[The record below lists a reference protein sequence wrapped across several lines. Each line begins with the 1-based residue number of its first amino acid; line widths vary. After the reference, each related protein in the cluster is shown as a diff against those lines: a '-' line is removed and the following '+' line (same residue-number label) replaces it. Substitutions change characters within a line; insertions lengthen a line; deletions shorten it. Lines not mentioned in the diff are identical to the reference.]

1 MSTEW
6 IEAEWDGVRFRATR
20 EEVHRLGYW
29 HETFHCFVLHPEGL
43 LLQRRSPQKRDF
55 PGMYDI
61 TAAGHLS
68 YGEGVKDGIRE
79 LKEEIGLVRRFDEL
93 TPIGTIEDE
102 LILPPFID
110 RERCHVFLTETDQ
123 PLESF
128 LLQTEE
134 VDCLVAVRTRD
145 FISFLRGENE
155 MMEVAAGPARFVG
168 WKEFVPH
175 GENYRLILANRL
187 EIHINS

>member
-1 MSTEW
+1 LSTEW
-6 IEAEWDGVRFRATR
+6 IEAEWGGNRFKATR

-29 HETFHCFVLHPEGL
+29 HETFHCFVLHPKGL
-43 LLQRRSPQKRDF
+43 LLQRRSTQKRDF
-55 PGMYDI
+55 PGMFDI

-68 YGEGVKDGIRE
+68 YGEGVGDGIRE
-79 LKEEIGLVRRFDEL
+79 LKEETGPVRRFHEL

-110 RERCHVFLTETDQ
+110 RERCHVFLTESDQ
-123 PLESF
+123 PLGSY

-134 VDCLVAVRTRD
+134 VDSLVAVRTRD
-145 FISFLRGENE
+145 FIAFLRGEYE

-168 WKEFVPH
+168 RKEFVPH
-175 GENYRLILANRL
+175 GENYRLILAERL
-187 EIHINS
+187 EKLLNP